1 MEKLFIDTSA
11 FFAIINARDLN
22 HDIALKFFKNDINN
36 FEVFSSDFVISETL
50 TLIRR
55 KMGSPIAFNW
65 GGKII
70 QSNFIKILYSDENI
84 FLDSWQTFIKFEDQ
98 DFSFIDCTSFLHMK
112 ENKIRC
118 CFCFDTHFS
127 IYGYSSLPGE
137 IKYAL

>member
-36 FEVFSSDFVISETL
+36 FKVFSSDFVISETL

-55 KMGSPIAFNW
+55 KMGSLIAFSW
-65 GGKII
+65 GEKII
-70 QSNFIKILYSDENI
+70 QSNFIKILYSGENI
-84 FLDSWQTFIKFEDQ
+84 FLDSWQTFIKYEDQ

-127 IYGYSSLPGE
+127 IYGYDSLPGE
-137 IKYAL
+137 TKYSL